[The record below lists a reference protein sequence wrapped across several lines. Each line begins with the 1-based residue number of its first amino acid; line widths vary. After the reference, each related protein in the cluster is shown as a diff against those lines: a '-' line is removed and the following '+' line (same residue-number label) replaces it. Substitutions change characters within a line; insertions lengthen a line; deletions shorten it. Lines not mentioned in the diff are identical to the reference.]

1 MDTNFVPSLW
11 PALLI
16 PARGCS
22 GSRVR
27 RSDGLVPWRAGCK
40 SETIEGSPSSLHLR
54 PYAQRILI
62 AKITHHFSLITV
74 TITGA
79 GPPSGAAAA

>member
-54 PYAQRILI
+54 PYAQRIL
-62 AKITHHFSLITV
+62 
-74 TITGA
+74 
-79 GPPSGAAAA
+79 

>member
-16 PARGCS
+16 PAGGCS
-22 GSRVR
+22 GS
-27 RSDGLVPWRAGCK
+27 RAGCK

-79 GPPSGAAAA
+79 GPQSGAAAA

>member
-22 GSRVR
+22 GS
-27 RSDGLVPWRAGCK
+27 RAGCK

-54 PYAQRILI
+54 PYAQRIL
-62 AKITHHFSLITV
+62 
-74 TITGA
+74 
-79 GPPSGAAAA
+79 